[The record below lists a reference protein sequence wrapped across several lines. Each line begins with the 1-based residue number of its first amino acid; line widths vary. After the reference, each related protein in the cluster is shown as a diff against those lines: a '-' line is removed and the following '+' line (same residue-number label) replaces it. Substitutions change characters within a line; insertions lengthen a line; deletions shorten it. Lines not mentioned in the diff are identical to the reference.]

1 MNQNIPFPE
10 YPRPQ
15 LRRDSYLN
23 LNGEWFLGH
32 AKQGE
37 PIEYQHKILVP
48 FSPETKAS
56 GLGNFI
62 LQPNEVLFYKREF
75 DITQNFIKDIT
86 FLHFGAVDYSCICY
100 VNGREVGFH
109 QGGFLP
115 FTFNVSK
122 EIKIGTNEIRLTVTD
137 PSDTG
142 TQSRGKQKLK
152 RGGIW
157 YTPQSGIWQTVWM
170 ESVTTDYIK
179 NIKITPNIDTKSV
192 EIELDTE
199 SESILVQILSNSEVI
214 TESTKKVSVLSI
226 PDMELWSPENPKLY
240 DIRVQTKSDQIES
253 YFGMRKFSIGYDGQY
268 KRLYL
273 NNKPYFH
280 NGLLDQ
286 GYWSESLLTPP
297 DDESMVKEITLMK
310 EMGFNTLR
318 KHIKIEPLRWY
329 YHCDRIGMLVWQDF
343 VCGGGAYE
351 TWKVAYL
358 PFIGWKTDDT
368 KYKFLNRTDD
378 NGKREFIKEMEET
391 ISLLYNSVSISVWVL
406 FNEGWGQFDSVS
418 LTKKLK
424 VLDNTRTVD
433 SVSGW
438 YDQGKNSSDLKS
450 LHLYY
455 QKLKV
460 PKKEPRVI
468 VLSEFGGYSLKT
480 DGHVYDEKKLFGYKV
495 LPSKESLQWEYK
507 KLIETELL
515 PLIKQGLSASIYTQV
530 SDVEEEINGL
540 VTYDRKVVKF
550 DIPFLKE
557 LNAKLKYH

>member
-1 MNQNIPFPE
+1 MKIPHTE

-15 LRRDSYLN
+15 LQRDSYLN

-32 AKQGE
+32 VKQGE
-37 PIEYQHKILVP
+37 SLEYQHKIIVP
-48 FSPETKAS
+48 FSPESKAS
-56 GLGNFI
+56 GLGNLI
-62 LQPNEVLFYKREF
+62 LKPNEVLFYKREF
-75 DITQNFIKDIT
+75 EISPEFIKDIT

-100 VNGREVGFH
+100 INGVEVGYH

-115 FTFNVSK
+115 FFFNVSK
-122 EIKIGTNEIRLTVTD
+122 AIKIGKNEIRLTVTD
-137 PSDTG
+137 PTDTG

-157 YTPQSGIWQTVWM
+157 YTPQSGIWQTVWL
-170 ESVTTDYIK
+170 ESVPEDYIQ
-179 NIKITPNIDTKSV
+179 NIKITPNIETKSV
-192 EIELDTE
+192 ELEVNSDTDG
-199 SESILVQILSNSEVI
+199 ITIQILDGNEVI
-214 TESTKKVSVLSI
+214 AESSKKTCTLPI
-226 PDMELWSPENPKLY
+226 PNMILWSPENPKLY
-240 DIRVQTKSDQIES
+240 DIRIKTKNDEVTS
-253 YFGMRKFSIGYDGQY
+253 YFGMRKFSIGYDGKF

-286 GYWSESLLTPP
+286 GYWSEGLLTPP
-297 DDESMVKEITLMK
+297 DDESMINEIRLMK

-329 YHCDRIGMLVWQDF
+329 YHCDRLGMLVWQDF
-343 VCGGGAYE
+343 VCGGGPYQ

-368 KYKFLNRTDD
+368 KHRFLNRTDEK
-378 NGKREFIKEMEET
+378 GKKEFLLEIDKT
-391 ISLLYNSVSISVWVL
+391 VNLLYNTVSLSVWVL
-406 FNEGWGQFDSVS
+406 FNEGWGQFDSVN

-424 VLDNTRTVD
+424 NLDSTRTID

-438 YDQGKNSSDLKS
+438 YDQGKNSSELKS

-460 PKKEPRVI
+460 PKKEDRVI

-480 DGHVYDEKKLFGYKV
+480 EGHVYDDKKLFGYKI
-495 LPSKESLQWEYK
+495 LPNKETLHYEYK
-507 KLIETELL
+507 KLIENELI
-515 PLIKQGLSASIYTQV
+515 PLIPKGLSASIYTQV
-530 SDVEEEINGL
+530 SDVEEEINGI

-550 DIPFLKE
+550 DIPFMKE
-557 LNAKLKYH
+557 LNSKLKYN

>member
-1 MNQNIPFPE
+1 MKVPHIE

-15 LRRDSYLN
+15 LKRDSYLN

-32 AKQGE
+32 SKQGE
-37 PIEYQHKILVP
+37 PIEYQHKIIVP

-62 LQPNEVLFYKREF
+62 LKPDEVLFYKKEF
-75 DITQNFIKDIT
+75 EIDSDFLNEIT

-100 VNGREVGFH
+100 VNGKEVGYH

-115 FTFNVSK
+115 FTFDVSK
-122 EIKIGTNEIRLTVTD
+122 VIRPGKNEIRLTVTD
-137 PSDTG
+137 PTDTG
-142 TQSRGKQKLK
+142 NQSRGKQKLN

-170 ESVTTDYIK
+170 ESVPKDYVK
-179 NIKITPNIDTKSV
+179 NVKMTPNIETKSI
-192 EIELDTE
+192 EIEIDTE
-199 SESILVQILSNSEVI
+199 SDFISIQIFDGKEIIAEGSKKHCTLLISNMI
-214 TESTKKVSVLSI
+214 
-226 PDMELWSPENPKLY
+226 LWSPENPKLY
-240 DIRVQTKSDQIES
+240 EISIQTKNDKVLS
-253 YFGMRKFSIGYDGQY
+253 YFGMRKFSIGYDGKF

-273 NNKPYFH
+273 NNRPYFH

-286 GYWSESLLTPP
+286 GYWSDGLLTPP
-297 DDESMVKEITLMK
+297 DDESMIKEISLMK

-343 VCGGGAYE
+343 VCGGGPYE

-358 PFIGWKTDDT
+358 PFIGWNTDDT
-368 KYKFLNRTDD
+368 KYRFLNRTDEK
-378 NGKREFIKEMEET
+378 GKKEFIEEMNQT
-391 ISLLYNSVSISVWVL
+391 VKLLYNTVSLAVWVL
-406 FNEGWGQFDSVS
+406 FNEGWGQFDSIQ

-424 VLDNTRTVD
+424 HLDPTRTID

-460 PKKEPRVI
+460 PKNEPRVI
-468 VLSEFGGYSLKT
+468 VLSEFGGYSLKME
-480 DGHVYDEKKLFGYKV
+480 GHVFDEKKLFGYKI
-495 LPSKESLQWEYK
+495 LPDKTTLQWEYK
-507 KLIETELL
+507 KLIEEELL
-515 PLIKQGLSASIYTQV
+515 PLINKGLSASIYTQV

-540 VTYDRKVVKF
+540 VTFDRKVVKF

-557 LNAKLKYH
+557 LNSKLNFN

>member
-1 MNQNIPFPE
+1 MKSNIPHIE

-15 LRRDSYLN
+15 LQRESYLN

-32 AKQGE
+32 SKQGY
-37 PIEYQHKILVP
+37 PLEYQHKIKVP

-62 LQPNEVLFYKREF
+62 LKPDEVLFYKREF
-75 DITQNFIKDIT
+75 EISSEFLKDIA

-100 VNGREVGFH
+100 INGKEVGYH

-115 FTFNVSK
+115 FSFDVSK
-122 EIKIGTNEIRLTVTD
+122 AIRTGKNEVRLTVTD
-137 PSDTG
+137 PTDTG
-142 TQSRGKQKLK
+142 IQSRGKQKLK

-170 ESVTTDYIK
+170 ESVSKDYIK
-179 NIKITPNIDTKSV
+179 HLKITPNIDTKTIEV
-192 EIELDTE
+192 EVDTE
-199 SESILVQILSNSEVI
+199 SDSILIQVISGTEVI
-214 TESTKKVSVLSI
+214 AESTKKLSTISI

-240 DIRVQTKSDQIES
+240 DLKIKTKNDLVSS
-253 YFGMRKFSIGYDGQY
+253 YFGMRKFSIGYDGKF

-286 GYWSESLLTPP
+286 GYWSEGLLTPP
-297 DDESMVKEITLMK
+297 DDESMIKEISLMK

-343 VCGGGAYE
+343 VCGGGPYQN
-351 TWKVAYL
+351 WKVAYL

-368 KYKFLNRTDD
+368 KHKFLNRTDER
-378 NGKREFIKEMEET
+378 GKQEFIAEMNST
-391 ISLLYNSVSISVWVL
+391 VSLLYNTVSLAVWVL
-406 FNEGWGQFDSVS
+406 FNEGWGQFDSVQ
-418 LTKKLK
+418 LTKELK
-424 VLDNTRTVD
+424 ALDSTRTID

-460 PKKEPRVI
+460 PKNEPRVI

-480 DGHVYDEKKLFGYKV
+480 EGHVYDDKKLFGYKI
-495 LPSKESLQWEYK
+495 LPDKESLQMEYR
-507 KLIETELL
+507 KLFEKELI

-557 LNAKLKYH
+557 INQKLQYQ